1 MSRVERLK
9 AKQLADFMHDD
20 ITFCSEE
27 NCENTACVRNQ
38 KNIQV
43 PGVHS
48 YANFKGTEECPLR
61 KERKL
66 YNDTAKLLA
75 ALKSE
80 ADNEFLQKHSGVSR
94 GLKKAMRIVLS
105 QCVEGELKVT
115 DLFGR

>member
-1 MSRVERLK
+1 MSRVERLR

-20 ITFCSEE
+20 ITFCSED
-27 NCENTACVRNQ
+27 CENTACIRNQ
-38 KNIQV
+38 KNIRV

-48 YANFKGTEECPLR
+48 YANFKGTELCPIR

-66 YNDTAKLLA
+66 YNDTVKLLE

-94 GLKKAMRIVLS
+94 GLKKAIRIVLS
-105 QCVEGELKVT
+105 QSVEGELKVT